1 MLSKINRIMSN
12 TTIRRLIYG
21 LLSFGIYMGL
31 NEFFFHIG
39 LIFSERRL
47 VIYPYL
53 IGNVC
58 INKGFD
64 AKTVILFSS
73 FLLSRI
79 IFIFFTK
86 NYLSK
91 KILYLDGLLGIYT
104 VTDFLLVIFSCIFS
118 FINWDAYFY
127 TAYPILV
134 LKKISG
140 YPSWLFFLCVG
151 LICISFYHYFFRKTI
166 IDYLYFS
173 IYSFISFFFSFV
185 VYYLFLG
192 RIIYV

>member
-12 TTIRRLIYG
+12 TTIRWLIYG

-58 INKGFD
+58 INEGFD
-64 AKTVILFSS
+64 TKTVVLFSL

-91 KILYLDGLLGIYT
+91 KILYLDDLLGIYT
-104 VTDFLLVIFSCIFS
+104 VTDFLLVIFTCIFS
-118 FINWDAYFY
+118 FINWDVYFY
-127 TAYPILV
+127 TAYPILA

-140 YPSWLFFLCVG
+140 YPSWFFFLLVSFV
-151 LICISFYHYFFRKTI
+151 CISYYQYLFKKKAKEYIHFI
-166 IDYLYFS
+166 IYASL
-173 IYSFISFFFSFV
+173 SFFFFFFL
-185 VYYLFLG
+185 YYIILG
-192 RIIYV
+192 KIIYV